1 MSAVA
6 VTGHSTTNLPNG
18 RFTFETGYSAMGAG
32 GRAVND
38 WLRSGRTGTPDPEPT
53 SATLNSP
60 PRSGRSDP

>member
-18 RFTFETGYSAMGAG
+18 RFTFETGYLAMGAG

-38 WLRSGRTGTPDPEPT
+38 RLARGEL
-53 SATLNSP
+53 ALP
-60 PRSGRSDP
+60 PHT